1 MADIPR
7 THGTEVNPSGA
18 DAAGTERRSGVSPSD
33 ELKVDDG
40 PGEIIR
46 HGRTTVV
53 TGGTRV
59 SLIGAGVRTRSVTIK
74 ADKGNADEVFVG
86 GSTVTVAN
94 GFPLEDRDT
103 VTLEVDNAEDE
114 IFIDSIRDGDSVD
127 WIAVDKDK

>member
-18 DAAGTERRSGVSPSD
+18 DAAGTERRSGVSPSN
-33 ELKVDDG
+33 EMKVDDG
-40 PGEIIR
+40 PGEILR
-46 HGRTTVV
+46 HGSTTVV
-53 TGGTRV
+53 TAGTRV

-74 ADKGNADEVFVG
+74 ADKNNGNEIFVG
-86 GSTVTVAN
+86 GSTVTAAN

-103 VTLEVDNAEDE
+103 VTLEHDNAEDE
-114 IFIDSIRDGDSVD
+114 IFIDSVEDGDSVN